1 MERTVRITGKGKIAV
16 TPNQVIFSLN
26 QSQVKNSY
34 GEANDEAQIAKKEL
48 DDCLRSVGIDK
59 KDLKTE
65 RFTIEGEYTSYKK
78 NDEWG
83 KKLVGYRYNHQMKL
97 KLDLDH
103 KMISKFLGVISDM
116 KYMPEFEM
124 SYSLKNPEEVKNKL
138 IKEAVK
144 DSREKALCLTNS
156 LDMTLGEVLNIDYS
170 WMHVDIISRPYD
182 TLECYSMMPTG
193 LTTRMSMEPDDIELE
208 DNVTIIWAIK

>member
-65 RFTIEGEYTSYKK
+65 RFTIEGEYT
-78 NDEWG
+78 
-83 KKLVGYRYNHQMKL
+83 RYNHQMKL

>member
-16 TPNQVIFSLN
+16 TLNRAIFSLN

-34 GEANDEAQIAKKEL
+34 GEANDEVLMAKKEL
-48 DDCLRSVGIDK
+48 ADCLRSAGIDK

-78 NDEWG
+78 NDEWERE
-83 KKLVGYRYNHQMKL
+83 LVGYRYNHQMKL

-103 KMISKFLGVISDM
+103 EMVSKFLGVISDM

-124 SYSLKNPEEVKNKL
+124 SYSLKNPEEAKNKL
-138 IKEAVK
+138 IKETVK
-144 DSREKALCLTNS
+144 DSKKKELCLTVS
-156 LDMTLGEVLNIDYS
+156 LNVTLGEVLSIDYF
-170 WMHVDIISRPYD
+170 WAHVEIISRPYSV
-182 TLECYSMMPTG
+182 LECDSMMSTG
-193 LTTRMSMEPDDIELE
+193 PATRILTDPDDIELE
-208 DNVTIIWAIK
+208 DSATVIWAIK